1 MAISLS
7 TRSGSD
13 LSAKPPSYFYF
24 AYLPSSINEKDDKHC
39 DGRGSDASDLCQQ
52 LNASLHTA
60 LDAAR
65 SGPDSFLDLNHRSD
79 MEPHLWLLFLPLLAS
94 KSWGHEYYSGQCP
107 EFPPMKN
114 FVWEKVKFPD
124 GWDSPNPQTP
134 SLPPELGL

>member
-13 LSAKPPSYFYF
+13 LVASPPSYFYF

-60 LDAAR
+60 LDATR
-65 SGPDSFLDLNHRSD
+65 SGPDSFVDLKHGALS
-79 MEPHLWLLFLPLLAS
+79 LAPVS
-94 KSWGHEYYSGQCP
+94 SSVSFQK
-107 EFPPMKN
+107 
-114 FVWEKVKFPD
+114 
-124 GWDSPNPQTP
+124 
-134 SLPPELGL
+134 LGP